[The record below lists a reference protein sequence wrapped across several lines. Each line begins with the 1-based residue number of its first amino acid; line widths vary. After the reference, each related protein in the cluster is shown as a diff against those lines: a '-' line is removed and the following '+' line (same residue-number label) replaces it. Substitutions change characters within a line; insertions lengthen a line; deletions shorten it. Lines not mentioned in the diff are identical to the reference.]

1 MNILHTFTIVL
12 IILIGLEHV
21 GIMGLELLGSDRLIA
36 KSFNLPLAEVERP
49 HLRTALA
56 NQGLYNGFV
65 ALSLFLII
73 FIPGGTLLRGMA
85 RWLASRHFF
94 HHCCFYGALTVAKR
108 ILWIQGAPA
117 LITMVLAMF
126 FL

>member
-49 HLRTALA
+49 YLRTALA

-85 RWLASRHFF
+85 IGLLAGIFIIAA
-94 HHCCFYGALTVAKR
+94 YGALTVAKR